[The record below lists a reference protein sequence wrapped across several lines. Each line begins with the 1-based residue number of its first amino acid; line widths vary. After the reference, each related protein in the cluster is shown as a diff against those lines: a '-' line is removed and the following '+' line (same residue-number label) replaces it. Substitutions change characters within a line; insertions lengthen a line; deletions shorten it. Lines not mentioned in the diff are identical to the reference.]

1 MAQVSKVPVSRL
13 IKQGE
18 DEDGPTK
25 KSRDEYRKAKELE
38 EARYHNTFS
47 FSGGRRGL
55 KIGIRQAES
64 VFKIAFRKIFS
75 YQFGKSNYKPCRQ
88 F

>member
-38 EARYHNTFS
+38 EARYDN
-47 FSGGRRGL
+47 
-55 KIGIRQAES
+55 
-64 VFKIAFRKIFS
+64 IF
-75 YQFGKSNYKPCRQ
+75 F
-88 F
+88 FF

>member
-38 EARYHNTFS
+38 EARYDNTFS
-47 FSGGRRGL
+47 FLGGRRGL

-64 VFKIAFRKIFS
+64 DFKIASAKSFRTSI
-75 YQFGKSNYKPCRQ
+75 GRVR
-88 F
+88 

>member
-38 EARYHNTFS
+38 EARYDNS
-47 FSGGRRGL
+47 FYFLVDGEGYRFGSKRPNRISKL
-55 KIGIRQAES
+55 NPAKS
-64 VFKIAFRKIFS
+64 FRTS
-75 YQFGKSNYKPCRQ
+75 TVLEE
-88 F
+88 